1 METESQRNQTP
12 TPAVLQSPA
21 SKQGLNFAVG
31 ARGLDSLSFN
41 GQSLLVSP
49 ASGEL
54 QPQKSVFR
62 AVLDALV
69 ARSPTQ
75 VATPNGN
82 TDTIDLSYPWG
93 RISCAY
99 GKQDDRLTLRI
110 EVSNTGSAPLNEFSV
125 RLMELNF
132 PRVPNGGT
140 LEAGMFGFG
149 FKGPEWPLNRWPPS
163 IPSVA
168 DPRFVVPIVRA
179 DFGTGTLNF
188 CSDDLEC
195 SVGIP
200 GTTNPPEGPAIRW

>member
-1 METESQRNQTP
+1 M
-12 TPAVLQSPA
+12 PAVLRSPA
-21 SKQGLNFAVG
+21 SKQGLNFVVG
-31 ARGLDSLSFN
+31 AHGLDSLSFN

-49 ASGEL
+49 ESGEL

-69 ARSPTQ
+69 PRSSSSS
-75 VATPNGN
+75 ATPNKN

-99 GKQDDRLTLRI
+99 GKQDDRLTMRF
-110 EVSNTGSAPLNEFSV
+110 EVSNTSSEPLNEFSL

-132 PRVPNGGT
+132 PRVPDGGT

-149 FKGPEWPLNRWPPS
+149 FKGPEWPLDRWPPS

-168 DPRFVVPIVRA
+168 DPLFTVPIVRA
-179 DFGTGTLNF
+179 DFGTGVINF

-195 SVGIP
+195 SVYCTRQIRP
-200 GTTNPPEGPAIRW
+200 MIPAIRW

>member
-1 METESQRNQTP
+1 MEVMGPISLAFFAATVFADTRLVKTESQRNPTP
-12 TPAVLQSPA
+12 MPAVLQSPA

-31 ARGLDSLSFN
+31 AHGLDSLSFN

-49 ASGEL
+49 ESGEL

-69 ARSPTQ
+69 PRASSPT
-75 VATPNGN
+75 ATPNKAA
-82 TDTIDLSYPWG
+82 DTVDLSYPWA

-99 GKQDDRLTLRI
+99 GKQADRLTMRLG
-110 EVSNTGSAPLNEFSV
+110 VSNTTSRPLNEFSV

-132 PRVPNGGT
+132 PRIPNGGT

-149 FKGPEWPLNRWPPS
+149 FRGPEWPLLQGPAS

-168 DPRFVVPIVRA
+168 DPQFVVAIVCV
-179 DFGTGTLNF
+179 DYG
-188 CSDDLEC
+188 
-195 SVGIP
+195 
-200 GTTNPPEGPAIRW
+200 